1 MKKLILILL
10 PLMLL
15 FGCNK
20 QDSVIYSGVEA
31 GTIQAGVFT
40 SDNFTKMNVV
50 GNDGKFDVGTERRVL
65 ISFRTHPITESN
77 RIDINLLGLWES
89 TSLVPASV
97 GTHPDGPDGSPLE
110 VADAWFAMGFLNIL
124 ASYTGSDESLH
135 ALSATY
141 TASESDITI
150 RLHHDGSQDT
160 AAGGKA
166 VELFLCIPMYDP
178 LVSYD
183 QHAIAAGKKQ
193 GVYPAPVLLQWTSHT
208 IDGGPLTL
216 FERKGSYTPPVSG
229 N

>member
-15 FGCNK
+15 CGCNK

-31 GTIQAGVFT
+31 GTIQSGVFT

-50 GNDGKFDVGTERRVL
+50 GNEGKFDVNTERRVL
-65 ISFRTHPITESN
+65 ISFRTLPITESN
-77 RIDINLLGLWES
+77 RVDIDLLGLWES
-89 TSLVPASV
+89 TSLVPAPV

-110 VADAWFAMGFLNIL
+110 VADAWFAAGFLNIL
-124 ASYTGSDESLH
+124 ASYTGGDESLH
-135 ALSATY
+135 TLRATY
-141 TASESDITI
+141 SARESDITI

-160 AAGGKA
+160 AAGNKT

-183 QHAIAAGKKQ
+183 QYAIAAGKKQ
-193 GVYPAPVLLQWTSHT
+193 GAYPAPVLLQWTSRT
-208 IDGGPLTL
+208 MEGGPLTL
-216 FERKGSYTPPVSG
+216 FERRGSYTPPVSG

>member
-77 RIDINLLGLWES
+77 RIDIDLLGLWES
-89 TSLVPASV
+89 TSLVPASA
-97 GTHPDGPDGSPLE
+97 GAHPDGPDGSPLE
-110 VADAWFAMGFLNIL
+110 VADAWFAAGYLNIL
-124 ASYTGSDESLH
+124 ASYTGTNESLH

-141 TASESDITI
+141 TVSESDITI

-160 AAGGKA
+160 ATGGKA

-183 QHAIAAGKKQ
+183 QYAIAAGKKQ

-216 FERKGSYTPPVSG
+216 FERKGSYTPPATG